1 MADGHLGR
9 DIARLF
15 ARPAAE
21 RTAGSGE
28 QDLAQLALPAG
39 QALEDSRVLGIDRHD
54 LRAAFPCAAHDD
66 VARAHERFF
75 IGQRDAAAF
84 FDSRERRPQADRTG
98 HRRDDGVRVREH
110 RRLAQSVFPAAD
122 GNVRVGER
130 DAQRSGRRLIR
141 HGDERRVQAACLLF
155 GELNVVVRRQRA
167 HVETQ
172 MLRDGDGLAA
182 DAAGGT
188 KNGNRMYHS

>member
-28 QDLAQLALPAG
+28 QDFAQLPLPAG
-39 QALEDSRVLGIDRHD
+39 QALEDGRVLGIDRHD
-54 LRAAFPCAAHDD
+54 LRTAFSGAAHDD
-66 VARAHERFF
+66 IARAHERFF
-75 IGQRDAAAF
+75 IGQRDAAAL
-84 FDSRERRPQADRTG
+84 FDSRERRPQADRAG

-122 GNVRVGER
+122 GNVRIGER

-141 HGDERRVQAACLLF
+141 HGDERRVQPARLLF
-155 GELNVVVRRQRA
+155 SELNVAVCRQRT

-188 KNGNRMYHS
+188 KNGN